1 MPIQF
6 FEEKKYFLLQGKETT
21 YAFRV
26 MKDGQLCHLHWG
38 RKMVTETGERSAC
51 TSVTPSFLSLS

>member
-1 MPIQF
+1 MPVQF
-6 FEEKKYFLLQGKETT
+6 FEEKKYFMLQGKETT

-38 RKMVTETGERSAC
+38 RKVTEISDLPTVLE
-51 TSVTPSFLSLS
+51 LK